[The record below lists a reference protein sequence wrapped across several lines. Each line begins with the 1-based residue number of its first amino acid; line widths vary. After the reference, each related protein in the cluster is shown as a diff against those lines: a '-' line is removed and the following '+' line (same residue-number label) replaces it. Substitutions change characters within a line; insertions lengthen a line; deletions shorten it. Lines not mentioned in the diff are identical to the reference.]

1 MVDVVVD
8 IFGREKRKLSVRK
21 GIRIVSL
28 LEMLNIIPEEVVV
41 IVDGEITP
49 EDERITRDCVIE
61 LLPVVSGG

>member
-41 IVDGEITP
+41 VVDGEITP